1 MTGLFL
7 TRNATPILSQFAA
20 ILGWIING
28 IFNFLDSAGIPNVGL
43 TVVIFTV
50 IIYTLMLPL
59 TYKQQKFSRMSVR
72 MNPELQA
79 IQKKYKG
86 KQDQTSML
94 KMQDEMK
101 AVYAKYGTS
110 QTGSCLPLLIQLPFL
125 LAVYRVVYAIPAY
138 VDKVKAVY
146 MPLVEQLVTNT
157 KAEEI
162 LTGLNS
168 AAQFKNQA
176 FNENTIIDI
185 LNKASTAEWDTV
197 ASSFPDL
204 SGIIDQTRNA
214 LEGFNSFL
222 GLNISNS
229 PWFSMKQFWS
239 EGAYLLLIVAL
250 LIPILAGLTQWVS
263 VRLMPMAAASAST
276 GDGNG
281 EDMMKSMQ
289 MMNNF
294 MPLMSV
300 WFCFILPVGVGIYW
314 VMSAVVRMIQQLA
327 INKYLAKMDIDEE
340 IKKNIEKYNRK
351 REKDG
356 LPPQRLNDVARAST
370 RSVEPKSTK
379 KREITSEERQKQ
391 IKDSTEYYQ
400 KGEAKPGSLAAKA
413 RMVEQYNER
422 TKKK

>member
-162 LTGLNS
+162 LMGLNS
-168 AAQFKNQA
+168 AAQLKKQA

-276 GDGNG
+276 GEGNG

>member
-7 TRNATPILSQFAA
+7 TKNATPILGQFAA
-20 ILGWIING
+20 VLGWIING
-28 IFNFLDSAGIPNVGL
+28 IFNFLDSIGIPNVGL
-43 TVVIFTV
+43 TVVLFTV

-59 TYKQQKFSRMSVR
+59 TYKQQKFSRMSVK

-110 QTGSCLPLLIQLPFL
+110 QMGSCLPLLIQLPFL

-138 VDKVKAVY
+138 VDKVRAVY
-146 MPLVEQLVTNT
+146 TPLVSQLVNIEGAQDVLT
-157 KAEEI
+157 K
-162 LTGLNS
+162 LSS
-168 AAQFKNQA
+168 AAQFSRQA

-204 SGIIDQTRNA
+204 SGVIDQTRNA
-214 LEGFNSFL
+214 LESINGFL

-229 PWFSMKQFWS
+229 PWFSIKQFWA

-250 LIPILAGLTQWVS
+250 LIPVLAGLTQWIS
-263 VRLMPMAAASAST
+263 VRLMPTAAPAT
-276 GDGNG
+276 GEGNG
-281 EDMMKSMQ
+281 EDMMKSMR

-300 WFCFILPVGVGIYW
+300 WFCFVLPVGVGIYW
-314 VMSAVVRMIQQLA
+314 VMSAVVRMVQQLA
-327 INKYLAKMDIDEE
+327 INKYLSKMDIDEE

-356 LPPQRLNDVARAST
+356 LPPERLNNVARTSAK
-370 RSVEPKSTK
+370 SVEPKNTK
-379 KREITSEERQKQ
+379 KREITSEDRMKQ
-391 IKDSTEYYQ
+391 IKDSTEYYK

-413 RMVEQYNER
+413 RMVEQYNEK

>member
-162 LTGLNS
+162 LMRLNS
-168 AAQFKNQA
+168 AAQLKKQA

-276 GDGNG
+276 GEGNG

>member
-1 MTGLFL
+1 M
-7 TRNATPILSQFAA
+7 
-20 ILGWIING
+20 G
-28 IFNFLDSAGIPNVGL
+28 ISFRHSAGFGKRMEYNLVGKM
-43 TVVIFTV
+43 
-50 IIYTLMLPL
+50 LMEGL
-59 TYKQQKFSRMSVR
+59 
-72 MNPELQA
+72 
-79 IQKKYKG
+79 
-86 KQDQTSML
+86 D
-94 KMQDEMK
+94 
-101 AVYAKYGTS
+101 
-110 QTGSCLPLLIQLPFL
+110 
-125 LAVYRVVYAIPAY
+125 
-138 VDKVKAVY
+138 VY

-162 LTGLNS
+162 LMGLNS
-168 AAQFKNQA
+168 AAQFKKQA

-276 GDGNG
+276 GEGNG

>member
-7 TRNATPILSQFAA
+7 TKNATPILSQFAA
-20 ILGWIING
+20 VLGWIING
-28 IFNFLDSAGIPNVGL
+28 IFNFLDSIGIPNVGL
-43 TVVIFTV
+43 TVVLFTI
-50 IIYTLMLPL
+50 IIYTLMIPL

-86 KQDQTSML
+86 KQDQVSMM

-138 VDKVKAVY
+138 VDKVKAAY
-146 MPLVEQLVTNT
+146 MPLVEQLVAND
-157 KAEEI
+157 KAEGI
-162 LTGLNS
+162 LTGLSS
-168 AAQFKNQA
+168 ASQFKNQP

-204 SGIIDQTRNA
+204 GNVIDQTRNT

-250 LIPILAGLTQWVS
+250 LIPVLAGLTQWIS
-263 VRLMPMAAASAST
+263 IRLMPTAAAAAST

-314 VMSAVVRMIQQLA
+314 VMSAVVRTIQQLI

-356 LPPQRLNDVARAST
+356 LPPERLNNVART
-370 RSVEPKSTK
+370 NTKTVETK
-379 KREITSEERQKQ
+379 KTNKREITSEERQKQ
-391 IKDSTEYYQ
+391 IKDSTEYY
-400 KGEAKPGSLAAKA
+400 KNSEAKPGSLAAKA
-413 RMVEQYNER
+413 RMVEQYNEKS
-422 TKKK
+422 KKK

>member
-1 MTGLFL
+1 M
-7 TRNATPILSQFAA
+7 
-20 ILGWIING
+20 
-28 IFNFLDSAGIPNVGL
+28 
-43 TVVIFTV
+43 
-50 IIYTLMLPL
+50 
-59 TYKQQKFSRMSVR
+59 
-72 MNPELQA
+72 
-79 IQKKYKG
+79 
-86 KQDQTSML
+86 
-94 KMQDEMK
+94 
-101 AVYAKYGTS
+101 YAKYGTS

-162 LTGLNS
+162 LMGLNS
-168 AAQFKNQA
+168 AAQFKKQA

-276 GDGNG
+276 GEGNG

-300 WFCFILPVGVGIYW
+300 WFLLHSSCRRG
-314 VMSAVVRMIQQLA
+314 
-327 INKYLAKMDIDEE
+327 YLLGDERCGP
-340 IKKNIEKYNRK
+340 Y
-351 REKDG
+351 D
-356 LPPQRLNDVARAST
+356 P
-370 RSVEPKSTK
+370 
-379 KREITSEERQKQ
+379 
-391 IKDSTEYYQ
+391 
-400 KGEAKPGSLAAKA
+400 AACH
-413 RMVEQYNER
+413 Q
-422 TKKK
+422 

>member
-1 MTGLFL
+1 
-7 TRNATPILSQFAA
+7 
-20 ILGWIING
+20 
-28 IFNFLDSAGIPNVGL
+28 
-43 TVVIFTV
+43 
-50 IIYTLMLPL
+50 MLPL

-125 LAVYRVVYAIPAY
+125 LAVYQVVYRIPAY
-138 VDKVKAVY
+138 VDKVRAAY
-146 MPLVEQLVTNT
+146 DPLVT
-157 KAEEI
+157 KLLDSQSVLES
-162 LTGLNS
+162 LS
-168 AAQFKNQA
+168 SYAQFSRQEYT
-176 FNENTIIDI
+176 ENTIIDI
-185 LNKASTAEWDTV
+185 LNKASTADWDLL
-197 ASSFPDL
+197 ASKLPDL
-204 SGIIDQTRNA
+204 GDIIEQVRGV
-214 LEGFNSFL
+214 LEGFNGFL
-222 GLNISNS
+222 GLNIANS
-229 PWFSMKQFWS
+229 PWFSIKQFWS
-239 EGAYLLLIVAL
+239 EGAYLLMIVAL

-263 VRLMPMAAASAST
+263 VRLMPMAAASAPT
-276 GDGNG
+276 GEGNG
-281 EDMMKSMQ
+281 EDMVKSMQ

-294 MPLMSV
+294 MPLISV
-300 WFCFILPVGVGIYW
+300 WFCFTLPVGVGIYW
-314 VMSAVVRMIQQLA
+314 VMSAVVRTIQQLV

>member
-7 TRNATPILSQFAA
+7 TKNATPILGQFAS
-20 ILGWIING
+20 ILGWLINA
-28 IFNFLDSAGIPNVGL
+28 IFNLLDSIGIPNVGL
-43 TVVIFTV
+43 AVVLFTI

-86 KQDQTSML
+86 KQDQVSMM

-138 VDKVKAVY
+138 VDKVRAAY
-146 MPLVEQLVTNT
+146 YPLVTELLNSAGAQDFLTN
-157 KAEEI
+157 
-162 LTGLNS
+162 LTS
-168 AAQFKNQA
+168 AAQFSRQE

-185 LNKASTAEWDTV
+185 LNKASTAEWDSL
-197 ASSFPDL
+197 ASNFPDL
-204 SGIIDQTRNA
+204 SGVIDQARNV
-214 LEGFNSFL
+214 LEGFNNFI

-229 PWFSMKQFWS
+229 PWFSIQQFWS
-239 EGAYLLLIVAL
+239 EGAYL
-250 LIPILAGLTQWVS
+250 
-263 VRLMPMAAASAST
+263 AANVGT
-276 GDGNG
+276 GDGSG
-281 EDMMKSMQ
+281 EDMMRSMR

-294 MPLMSV
+294 MPLISV
-300 WFCFILPVGVGIYW
+300 WFCFTLPVGVGIYW
-314 VMSAVVRMIQQLA
+314 VMSAVVRTVQQLV
-327 INKYLAKMDIDEE
+327 INKYLEKMDIDEE

-356 LPPQRLNDVARAST
+356 LPPERLNNVARTST
-370 RSVEPKSTK
+370 RSVEPNYTK

-391 IKDSTEYYQ
+391 IKDSTEYY
-400 KGEAKPGSLAAKA
+400 KRGEAKPGSLAAKA
-413 RMVEQYNER
+413 RMVEQYNEK

>member
-1 MTGLFL
+1 M
-7 TRNATPILSQFAA
+7 
-20 ILGWIING
+20 
-28 IFNFLDSAGIPNVGL
+28 
-43 TVVIFTV
+43 
-50 IIYTLMLPL
+50 
-59 TYKQQKFSRMSVR
+59 
-72 MNPELQA
+72 
-79 IQKKYKG
+79 
-86 KQDQTSML
+86 
-94 KMQDEMK
+94 
-101 AVYAKYGTS
+101 
-110 QTGSCLPLLIQLPFL
+110 
-125 LAVYRVVYAIPAY
+125 
-138 VDKVKAVY
+138 
-146 MPLVEQLVTNT
+146 
-157 KAEEI
+157 
-162 LTGLNS
+162 GLNS
-168 AAQFKNQA
+168 AAQFKSRL

-276 GDGNG
+276 GEGNG

-314 VMSAVVRMIQQLA
+314 VMTLW
-327 INKYLAKMDIDEE
+327 
-340 IKKNIEKYNRK
+340 
-351 REKDG
+351 
-356 LPPQRLNDVARAST
+356 
-370 RSVEPKSTK
+370 SV
-379 KREITSEERQKQ
+379 
-391 IKDSTEYYQ
+391 
-400 KGEAKPGSLAAKA
+400 
-413 RMVEQYNER
+413 
-422 TKKK
+422 

>member
-1 MTGLFL
+1 M

-162 LTGLNS
+162 LMGLNS
-168 AAQFKNQA
+168 AAQFKKQA

-250 LIPILAGLTQWVS
+250 LIPILAGLTQWIS
-263 VRLMPMAAASAST
+263 VRLMPQAAANVST
-276 GDGNG
+276 GDNNSG
-281 EDMMKSMQ
+281 EDMMKSMR

-294 MPLMSV
+294 MPLISV
-300 WFCFILPVGVGIYW
+300 WFCFTLPVGVGIYW
-314 VMSAVVRMIQQLA
+314 VMSAVVRTVQQLV
-327 INKYLAKMDIDEE
+327 INKYLEKMDIDEE

-370 RSVEPKSTK
+370 KTVEVKNTK
-379 KREITSEERQKQ
+379 RLRKRPT
-391 IKDSTEYYQ
+391 
-400 KGEAKPGSLAAKA
+400 LASSRRKTIRKECGINSSQVHAI
-413 RMVEQYNER
+413 
-422 TKKK
+422 

>member
-162 LTGLNS
+162 LMGLNS
-168 AAQFKNQA
+168 AAQFKKQA

-276 GDGNG
+276 GEGNG

-327 INKYLAKMDIDEE
+327 INK
-340 IKKNIEKYNRK
+340 
-351 REKDG
+351 
-356 LPPQRLNDVARAST
+356 
-370 RSVEPKSTK
+370 
-379 KREITSEERQKQ
+379 
-391 IKDSTEYYQ
+391 
-400 KGEAKPGSLAAKA
+400 
-413 RMVEQYNER
+413 
-422 TKKK
+422 

>member
-162 LTGLNS
+162 LMGLNS

-276 GDGNG
+276 GEGNG

>member
-7 TRNATPILSQFAA
+7 TKNATPILGQFAS
-20 ILGWIING
+20 ILGWLINA
-28 IFNFLDSAGIPNVGL
+28 IFNLLDSIGIPNVGL
-43 TVVIFTV
+43 AVVLFTI

-86 KQDQTSML
+86 KQDQVSML

-138 VDKVKAVY
+138 VDKVRAAY
-146 MPLVEQLVTNT
+146 YPLVTELLNSAGAQDFLTN
-157 KAEEI
+157 
-162 LTGLNS
+162 LTS
-168 AAQFKNQA
+168 AAQFSRQE

-185 LNKASTAEWDTV
+185 LNKASTAEWDSL
-197 ASSFPDL
+197 ASNFPDL
-204 SGIIDQTRNA
+204 SGVIDQARNV
-214 LEGFNSFL
+214 LEGFNNFI

-229 PWFSMKQFWS
+229 PWFSIPQFWS
-239 EGAYLLLIVAL
+239 EGAYLLMIVAL
-250 LIPILAGLTQWVS
+250 LIPILAGLTQWIS
-263 VRLMPMAAASAST
+263 VRLMPQAAANVST
-276 GDGNG
+276 ADGNG
-281 EDMMKSMQ
+281 EDMMKSMR

-294 MPLMSV
+294 MPLISV
-300 WFCFILPVGVGIYW
+300 WFCFTLPVGVGIYW
-314 VMSAVVRMIQQLA
+314 VMSAVVRTVQQLV
-327 INKYLAKMDIDEE
+327 INKYLEKMDIDEE

-351 REKDG
+351 REKDR
-356 LPPQRLNDVARAST
+356 LPPERLNNVARTST
-370 RSVEPKSTK
+370 RSVEPNYPK

-391 IKDSTEYYQ
+391 IKDSTEYY
-400 KGEAKPGSLAAKA
+400 KRGEAKPGSLAAKA
-413 RMVEQYNER
+413 RMVEQYNEK